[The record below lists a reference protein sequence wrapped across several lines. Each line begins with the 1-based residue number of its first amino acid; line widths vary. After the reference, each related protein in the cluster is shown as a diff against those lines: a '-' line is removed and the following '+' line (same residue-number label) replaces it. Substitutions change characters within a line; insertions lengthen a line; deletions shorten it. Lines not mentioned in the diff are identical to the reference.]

1 MALGA
6 EKTRVV
12 LSYSF
17 FEAPLAMELMMM
29 VVAVVIAN
37 EWFLLMVM
45 VMNYDDEMTE
55 VMMVDL

>member
-1 MALGA
+1 M
-6 EKTRVV
+6 V